1 MTSFRLFVVC
11 QVSRHMDN
19 TKAHDKTTT
28 RGNMWAML
36 WASGTML
43 RSFHEDILLC
53 GGCFVEQA
61 FTLVSI
67 DAMLAIGM
75 FKSTIG

>member
-1 MTSFRLFVVC
+1 
-11 QVSRHMDN
+11 
-19 TKAHDKTTT
+19 
-28 RGNMWAML
+28 MWAML

-43 RSFHEDILLC
+43 RSFHEHILLC
-53 GGCFVEQA
+53 GSCFVEQA

-67 DAMLAIGM
+67 DAVLAIGM